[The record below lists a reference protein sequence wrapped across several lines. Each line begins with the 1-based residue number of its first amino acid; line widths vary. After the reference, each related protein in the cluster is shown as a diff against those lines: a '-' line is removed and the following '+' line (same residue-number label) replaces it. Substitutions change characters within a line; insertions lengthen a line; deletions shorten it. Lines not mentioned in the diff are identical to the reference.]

1 MGPTVQSHYGAEMTR
16 LVRTVMQQRQSW
28 LIVVAVTLAASM
40 AGIFSLPVLD
50 RDEARFAQATAQM
63 LETGDWVRI
72 SFLDEDRNKKPVGI
86 HWVQLAS
93 VSIGE
98 LVSGALEN
106 RQIWA
111 WRLASTLGAVLAA
124 LGTMTLANRL
134 LGHPAGLY
142 AGVLLGASVLLGV
155 ESGIAKTDAMLA
167 GITIWGLYAVVCLFQ
182 AKEPREARL
191 WAVGVWV
198 LVALGALIKGPV
210 TPMAA
215 GLAVAGLAF
224 WSRRFYWLRPLA
236 FWPGPV
242 LAALILLPWLIS
254 VQIATDGDFLRE
266 ALGDDLGP
274 KLVSGHESHGAP
286 PGYHL
291 LLLTFL
297 LFPAVLFLPAGLRAG
312 VAALRSK
319 SANAGTARILLV
331 ISVPVWVVFEL
342 LPTKL
347 PHYVLPAYPALAI
360 FAAWGVLAW
369 QETPALWRWL
379 GAGLIIAASLLLGA
393 ILFLLSHQYD
403 GPVVLASVLAVMVIA
418 AAIGA
423 IVLAAGSR
431 TGPAVLCAVLAGLV
445 WQTAG
450 RGIIAPQTNLFP
462 SREAAALVHA
472 QDWLSPQTVIR
483 SSYTE
488 PSLAFALRS
497 DTDLMDFPVL
507 AALSGDF
514 SAEQLLI
521 IDLSRLPQEDE
532 PASVAASFLDALR
545 SQACGVREIEGFNYS
560 RGRATSLLIARTGDC
575 TPFQEPGQP

>member
-1 MGPTVQSHYGAEMTR
+1 MGYIVQRRYGAEMMR
-16 LVRTVMQQRQSW
+16 LVRTVMQQRPGW

-86 HWVQLAS
+86 HWIQLAT
-93 VSIGE
+93 VSAGE
-98 LVSGALEN
+98 AISGALEN

-124 LGTMTLANRL
+124 LGTLALGNRL

-142 AGVLLGASVLLGV
+142 AGVLLGASVLLGI

-167 GITIWGLYAVVCLFQ
+167 GLTIWALYALIRLRTGPPEA
-182 AKEPREARL
+182 AKR
-191 WAVGVWV
+191 WAVALWV
-198 LVALGALIKGPV
+198 LMALGALVKGPV
-210 TPMAA
+210 TPMAVA
-215 GLAVAGLAF
+215 LAAIGLAL
-224 WSRRFYWLRPLA
+224 WEQRWNWLRPLA

-242 LAALILLPWLIS
+242 LATLILLPWLIS
-254 VQIATDGDFLRE
+254 VQIATGGDFLRE

-274 KLVSGHESHGAP
+274 KLVTGHESHGGL
-286 PGYHL
+286 PGYHIL
-291 LLLTFL
+291 LLNFL
-297 LFPAVLFLPAGLRAG
+297 FFPAILFLPAGLRAG
-312 VAALRSK
+312 ISAIRSGGEHAA
-319 SANAGTARILLV
+319 AARMLIV
-331 ISVPVWVVFEL
+331 MSIPFWIVFEL

-369 QETPALWRWL
+369 QATPALWRWL
-379 GAGLIIAASLLLGA
+379 GAGLMVAASLLLGA
-393 ILFLLSHQYD
+393 ILFLLSHQYN
-403 GPVVLASVLAVMVIA
+403 GPVILASVLAVMIIA

-462 SREAAALVHA
+462 SRDAAALVHA

-497 DTDLMDFPVL
+497 DTDLMDFPAL

-545 SQACGVREIEGFNYS
+545 ANACGVREIEGFNYS

-575 TPFQEPGQP
+575 AAVRS